1 MNVVLTFVG
10 RSVYVTV
17 VWNSDYIYFCTGFQ
31 Y

>member
-10 RSVYVTV
+10 RYLYVPV

>member
-1 MNVVLTFVG
+1 MNVVFTFVG
-10 RSVYVTV
+10 RSVYAPV